1 MKANKYAI
9 LFIAASL
16 GISSAGKVR
25 AEPQLQ
31 EARNYPAP
39 ELIARSKNFSSQMT
53 IEHPETGVILKKLG
67 LKYLHELDPNLVY
80 QLNTRTGD
88 VRTLTR
94 EQSAAGG
101 SVGPAAI
108 FWGFGTPTVRISGG
122 AAINGEAAT
131 TVTCPFSAQT
141 AEVSGFM
148 ASTVSRDPI
157 AGIRN
162 GVLVV
167 DDPLTSRAQA
177 NFTILRASGG
187 ARNPINRT
195 VLESLH
201 TGSCGDEVR
210 INNLVTTWPPIR
222 VELTIDDT
230 GSMGTQLSGVKT
242 AIASFIGNTNTG
254 EDQRAVSYEL
264 ISFKDSPTLRLAN
277 TEDTSA
283 VISAVQAL
291 SASGGDDCPE
301 DSLGALG
308 LALSRIDADEDSE
321 GSVILAT
328 DASPGTGNV
337 DALIAQARASG
348 TRVNVLLSGDCVAGA
363 ATKSRAINGNTDVI
377 PAATLSSREVFSRLA
392 KDTGGLYF
400 YAPGATAEVYSDL
413 LGQIFSSVA
422 EGITPIKSD
431 ELVEGIKGDAGEDH
445 LYRLDVPAGAKL
457 LRVMSYGGTGNISL
471 FMKRESIPNETD
483 YESRSARPST
493 NSQTM
498 QVDNPVAGTYYIRLS
513 GVSAYSK
520 VALRALV
527 RN

>member
-9 LFIAASL
+9 FFIAASL

-167 DDPLTSRAQA
+167 DDPLTSRA
-177 NFTILRASGG
+177 
-187 ARNPINRT
+187 
-195 VLESLH
+195 
-201 TGSCGDEVR
+201 
-210 INNLVTTWPPIR
+210 
-222 VELTIDDT
+222 
-230 GSMGTQLSGVKT
+230 
-242 AIASFIGNTNTG
+242 
-254 EDQRAVSYEL
+254 
-264 ISFKDSPTLRLAN
+264 
-277 TEDTSA
+277 
-283 VISAVQAL
+283 
-291 SASGGDDCPE
+291 
-301 DSLGALG
+301 LG
-308 LALSRIDADEDSE
+308 
-321 GSVILAT
+321 
-328 DASPGTGNV
+328 
-337 DALIAQARASG
+337 
-348 TRVNVLLSGDCVAGA
+348 
-363 ATKSRAINGNTDVI
+363 
-377 PAATLSSREVFSRLA
+377 
-392 KDTGGLYF
+392 
-400 YAPGATAEVYSDL
+400 
-413 LGQIFSSVA
+413 
-422 EGITPIKSD
+422 
-431 ELVEGIKGDAGEDH
+431 
-445 LYRLDVPAGAKL
+445 
-457 LRVMSYGGTGNISL
+457 
-471 FMKRESIPNETD
+471 
-483 YESRSARPST
+483 
-493 NSQTM
+493 
-498 QVDNPVAGTYYIRLS
+498 
-513 GVSAYSK
+513 
-520 VALRALV
+520 
-527 RN
+527 